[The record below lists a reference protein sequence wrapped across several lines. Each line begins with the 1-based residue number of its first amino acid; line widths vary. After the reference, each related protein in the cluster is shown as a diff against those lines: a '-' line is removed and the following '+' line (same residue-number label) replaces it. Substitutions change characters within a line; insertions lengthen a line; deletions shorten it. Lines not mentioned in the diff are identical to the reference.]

1 MPSHR
6 LSALFD
12 PQSVAVVGASSV
24 AASVGGALWR
34 AICPGADNDGARAR
48 AFAGRAY
55 AVNPKYAWI
64 GETPCYRRLTDLP
77 EPVDLA
83 LIAIPADAVAEV
95 IRDCG
100 RAGCRFAVVF
110 SRTDHETL
118 STEALLRV
126 AREAKVRL
134 IGPAARGVVR
144 SLSRLDAT
152 AHEGAPVGAGEGMP
166 DMPGERIA
174 IEPGSISV
182 LSQSGAWLSVLRDF
196 ARGTSIRFASLMA
209 TGEAADLDV
218 GELLDYFAFDPA
230 TREVLTYT
238 EDIRDAAAFMSSVR
252 QLARMKPVVIM
263 KAGHA
268 DRYRLPDGTQATAL
282 LRHDRVVDAAIR
294 RAGAVRAQTVVHMVG
309 TARLLA
315 GQGQRTY
322 RRVAVLTNGRGP
334 GVVALDAISA
344 RGLVRAQ
351 FSDETVLALR
361 HALPLYASVA
371 NPVDVA
377 GDADEVR
384 MERALGILVADPDV
398 DCVLVLY
405 APQPL
410 LAPEALAR
418 ILRRAAEAS
427 PKAIVTVLGGGVS
440 VLHARRQLDEARVA
454 QFLTIENALDAMAT
468 MDSFA
473 THQAILREVPPRQ
486 SVESAPDRD
495 GAQRVLDAARSAG
508 RSVLLPQEAAALLAA
523 FGIPV
528 AASSSLDRPAAAVA
542 AAERLGYPVRLSA
555 VTTGIDAEAPLRE
568 RGLETPDEVR
578 RAWRRLRNRATRS
591 QGAGEPMQVTL
602 EAEHRSAATRELFV
616 GLANDPVFGC
626 VLAVGAGG
634 PAVAQIDDIALELP
648 PVNRVLIHHW
658 LRRTRVSR
666 LLDTLGD
673 LPAANV
679 ESLIELLEC
688 FSALACACPEVLA
701 CDLNPVL
708 VDEGG
713 ALVGAARIVLRTP
726 SEADALRRGRPYAHL
741 AIHPYPAE
749 LAERVTLRTGASVLL
764 RPIRPDDAAL
774 EQAFVAALAPETRYF
789 RFMMN
794 VRELT
799 PGMIERFTQIDYR
812 HELAL
817 IALEGESTGEGTG
830 ERMCAVARITPSGG
844 HEECEFAI
852 VVGEWMQG
860 SGLGRALMDR
870 LMAAAAERGYRS
882 IYGLVLAENVRMLG
896 FCESLG
902 FRATADEEDPALI
915 VVRRAL

>member
-12 PQSVAVVGASSV
+12 PQSVAVVGASSM

-34 AICPGADNDGARAR
+34 AIRPGTPEG
-48 AFAGRAY
+48 FTGRAY
-55 AVNPKYAWI
+55 AVNPRYAWL

-83 LIAIPADAVAEV
+83 LIAIPADALAEV
-95 IRDCG
+95 VRDCG

-152 AHEGAPVGAGEGMP
+152 AHESSPVGGHDGLP
-166 DMPGERIA
+166 SMPGERIA
-174 IEPGSISV
+174 LEPGSISV
-182 LSQSGAWLSVLRDF
+182 LSQSGAWLAVLRDF
-196 ARGTSIRFASLMA
+196 AQGTSIRFASLMA

-282 LRHDRVVDAAIR
+282 LQHDRVVDAAIR

-334 GVVALDAISA
+334 GVVALDAIAA
-344 RGLVRAQ
+344 RALARAQ

-361 HALPLYASVA
+361 RSLPVYASVA

-384 MERALGILVADPDV
+384 MERALGILLTDPDV

-418 ILRRAAEAS
+418 ILCRAVEAS

-440 VLHARRQLDEARVA
+440 VLRARRELDEARVA

-473 THQAILREVPPRQ
+473 THQSILREVPPRQ
-486 SVESAPDRD
+486 SVEGGAEGVPDRD

-508 RSVLLPQEAAALLAA
+508 RSALWPQEAAALLAA

-542 AAERLGYPVRLSA
+542 AAERVGYPVRLSA
-555 VTTGIDAEAPLRE
+555 VTTGTGAAAPLRE
-568 RGLETPDEVR
+568 RGLESPDEVR
-578 RAWRRLRNRATRS
+578 RAWRRLRSRATRN
-591 QGAGEPMQVTL
+591 QGAGGEMQVTL
-602 EAEHRSAATRELFV
+602 EAEHRSAAARELFV

-648 PVNRVLIHHW
+648 PVNRVLIRHW
-658 LRRTRVSR
+658 LARTRVSR
-666 LLDTLGD
+666 LLDALGD
-673 LPAANV
+673 LPAADV
-679 ESLIELLEC
+679 ESLIQLLER
-688 FSALACACPEVLA
+688 FSTFACACPEVLA
-701 CDLNPVL
+701 CDLNPVF

-713 ALVGAARIVLRTP
+713 AVVGAARIVLRSP
-726 SEADALRRGRPYAHL
+726 SEVDALRRGGPYAHL

-749 LAERVTLRTGASVLL
+749 LTERVTLRTGACVLV
-764 RPIRPDDAAL
+764 RAIRPDDAAL

-799 PGMIERFTQIDYR
+799 PAMIERFTQIDYR
-812 HELAL
+812 RELAL
-817 IALEGESTGEGTG
+817 IALEGESPS
-830 ERMCAVARITPSGG
+830 ERMCAVARITPSGA

-860 SGLGRALMDR
+860 SGLGRALMQR
-870 LMAAAAERGYRS
+870 LMVAASERGYRS

-902 FRATADEEDPALI
+902 FTSTVDAEDPALV

>member
-34 AICPGADNDGARAR
+34 AIGPGADEGDTQTHS
-48 AFAGRAY
+48 FAGRAY

-152 AHEGAPVGAGEGMP
+152 AHEGSPVGGRADMP
-166 DMPGERIA
+166 GTPGERIA
-174 IEPGSISV
+174 LEPGSISV

-196 ARGTSIRFASLMA
+196 ARGSSIRFASLMA

-230 TREVLTYT
+230 TREVLTYA

-334 GVVALDAISA
+334 GVVALDAIAA
-344 RGLVRAQ
+344 RGLARAPL
-351 FSDETVLALR
+351 SDETVLALR
-361 HALPLYASVA
+361 RSLPVYASVA

-377 GDADEVR
+377 GDADETRV
-384 MERALGILVADPDV
+384 ERALGILLADPEV
-398 DCVLVLY
+398 DCVLMLY

-418 ILRRAAEAS
+418 ILCRTAEAS
-427 PKAIVTVLGGGVS
+427 PKAIVAVLGGGAS
-440 VLHARRQLDEARVA
+440 VIHARRQLDEARVA

-486 SVESAPDRD
+486 SVDGGVEGAPDRD
-495 GAQRVLDAARSAG
+495 RAQRVLDAARSAG
-508 RSVLLPQEAAALLAA
+508 RSVLLPQEASALLAA
-523 FGIPV
+523 YGIPV
-528 AASSSLDRPAAAVA
+528 AASSSLERPGAAVA
-542 AAERLGYPVRLSA
+542 AAERVGYPVRLSA
-555 VTTGIDAEAPLRE
+555 VTTGIDTAVPLRE
-568 RGLETPDEVR
+568 HGLETPDEVR
-578 RAWRRLRNRATRS
+578 RAWRRLRSRATRS
-591 QGAGEPMQVTL
+591 HGAGGQMQVTL

-648 PVNRVLIHHW
+648 PVNRVLIRHW
-658 LRRTRVSR
+658 LARTRVSR
-666 LLDTLGD
+666 LLDALGD

-679 ESLIELLEC
+679 ESLIELLER
-688 FSALACACPEVLA
+688 FSALACACPEVIA

-708 VDEGG
+708 VDEDG
-713 ALVGAARIVLRTP
+713 ALVGAARIVLRSP
-726 SEADALRRGRPYAHL
+726 GEADALRRGRPYAHL

-749 LAERVTLRTGASVLL
+749 LTERVTLRTGACVLV
-764 RPIRPDDAAL
+764 RAIRPDDAVL
-774 EQAFVAALAPETRYF
+774 EQAFVAALAPQTRYF

-799 PGMIERFTQIDYR
+799 PAMIERFTQIDYR

-817 IALEGESTGEGTG
+817 IALEGEGAS
-830 ERMCAVARITPSGG
+830 ERMCAVARITPSGA

-860 SGLGRALMDR
+860 SGLGRMLMHR
-870 LMAAAAERGYRS
+870 LMAAAAERCYRS

-902 FRATADEEDPALI
+902 FTATVDTEDPALV

>member
-12 PQSVAVVGASSV
+12 PQSVAVVGASSM

-34 AICPGADNDGARAR
+34 AIRPGTPEG
-48 AFAGRAY
+48 FTGRAY
-55 AVNPKYAWI
+55 AVNPRYAWL

-83 LIAIPADAVAEV
+83 LIAIPADALAEV
-95 IRDCG
+95 VRDCG

-152 AHEGAPVGAGEGMP
+152 AHESSPVGGHDGLP
-166 DMPGERIA
+166 SMPGERIA
-174 IEPGSISV
+174 LEPGSISV
-182 LSQSGAWLSVLRDF
+182 LSQSGAWLAVLRDF
-196 ARGTSIRFASLMA
+196 AQGTSIRFASLMA

-282 LRHDRVVDAAIR
+282 LQHDRVVDAAIR

-334 GVVALDAISA
+334 GVVALDAIAA
-344 RGLVRAQ
+344 RALARAQ

-361 HALPLYASVA
+361 RSLPVYASVA

-384 MERALGILVADPDV
+384 MERALGILLTDPDV

-418 ILRRAAEAS
+418 ILCRAVEAS

-440 VLHARRQLDEARVA
+440 VLRARRELDEARVA

-486 SVESAPDRD
+486 SVEGGRKEFRI
-495 GAQRVLDAARSAG
+495 GMARSACWMRPG
-508 RSVLLPQEAAALLAA
+508 APGAARFGHRRRPRCLRRSA
-523 FGIPV
+523 FRWRH
-528 AASSSLDRPAAAVA
+528 RPASIA
-542 AAERLGYPVRLSA
+542 RL
-555 VTTGIDAEAPLRE
+555 
-568 RGLETPDEVR
+568 
-578 RAWRRLRNRATRS
+578 RRLRPPS
-591 QGAGEPMQVTL
+591 
-602 EAEHRSAATRELFV
+602 
-616 GLANDPVFGC
+616 GLAIQFGS
-626 VLAVGAGG
+626 
-634 PAVAQIDDIALELP
+634 P
-648 PVNRVLIHHW
+648 R
-658 LRRTRVSR
+658 
-666 LLDTLGD
+666 
-673 LPAANV
+673 
-679 ESLIELLEC
+679 
-688 FSALACACPEVLA
+688 
-701 CDLNPVL
+701 
-708 VDEGG
+708 
-713 ALVGAARIVLRTP
+713 
-726 SEADALRRGRPYAHL
+726 
-741 AIHPYPAE
+741 
-749 LAERVTLRTGASVLL
+749 
-764 RPIRPDDAAL
+764 
-774 EQAFVAALAPETRYF
+774 
-789 RFMMN
+789 
-794 VRELT
+794 
-799 PGMIERFTQIDYR
+799 
-812 HELAL
+812 
-817 IALEGESTGEGTG
+817 
-830 ERMCAVARITPSGG
+830 
-844 HEECEFAI
+844 
-852 VVGEWMQG
+852 
-860 SGLGRALMDR
+860 
-870 LMAAAAERGYRS
+870 
-882 IYGLVLAENVRMLG
+882 
-896 FCESLG
+896 
-902 FRATADEEDPALI
+902 
-915 VVRRAL
+915 